1 MGQSTWAAADTTWAN
16 NPYNWSVGT
25 YQVTANMTQVNLTQS
40 LLEDTVFPREITLGG
55 NYGMAGTTAHVMPAA
70 AQIDGSNAIVNS
82 QSAKMPVTGTL
93 AIGNTIKNNVNFE
106 ESGTIGMTG
115 SASSDNTFLWNDVT
129 EDEDTLWTKISD
141 PDE

>member
-1 MGQSTWAAADTTWAN
+1 MAQSTWAAANTTWAAS
-16 NPYNWSVGT
+16 PYTWSVST
-25 YQVTANMTQVNLTQS
+25 YQVAANMTQVNLSSAGSEDLEQS
-40 LLEDTVFPREITLGG
+40 LVATLGG

-70 AQIDGSNAIVNS
+70 IQIDSSNAVVNS
-82 QSAKMPVTGTL
+82 QVAKMPVAGTL

-106 ESGTIGMTG
+106 ESGTMGMTG

-129 EDEDTLWTKISD
+129 EDTDTLWTKISD

>member
-1 MGQSTWAAADTTWAN
+1 
-16 NPYNWSVGT
+16 
-25 YQVTANMTQVNLTQS
+25 
-40 LLEDTVFPREITLGG
+40 
-55 NYGMAGTTAHVMPAA
+55 MAGTTAHVMPAA
-70 AQIDGSNAIVNS
+70 IQIDGSNAIVNN
-82 QSAKMPVTGTL
+82 QIAKMPSAGTL

-106 ESGTIGMTG
+106 ESGTMGMTG

>member
-16 NPYNWSVGT
+16 NPYTWSVST
-25 YQVTANMTQVNLTQS
+25 YQVAANMTQINLS
-40 LLEDTVFPREITLGG
+40 SAGSEDLDTSQLATIGG

-70 AQIDGSNAIVNS
+70 IQIDGSNAIVNN
-82 QSAKMPVTGTL
+82 QVAKMPVAGTL

-106 ESGTIGMTG
+106 ESGTMGMTG

>member
-1 MGQSTWAAADTTWAN
+1 MGQSTWAAADTTWAD
-16 NPYNWSVGT
+16 NPYTWGIST
-25 YQVTANMTQVNLTQS
+25 YQVTANMTQVNLS
-40 LLEDTVFPREITLGG
+40 SAGSEDLEQALVATLGG

-70 AQIDGSNAIVNS
+70 IQIDGSNAIVNS
-82 QSAKMPVTGTL
+82 QVAKMLSAGTL

-106 ESGTIGMTG
+106 ESGTMGMTG
-115 SASSDNTFLWNDVT
+115 STSSDNTFLWNDVT

>member
-1 MGQSTWAAADTTWAN
+1 MGQSTWAAADTTWAAS
-16 NPYNWSVGT
+16 PYTWSVST
-25 YQVTANMTQVNLTQS
+25 YQVTATMTQTNFTQS
-40 LLEDTVFPREITLGG
+40 LLEDTVFPRGITLGS
-55 NYGMAGTTAHVMPAA
+55 NFGMAGTTAHVMPAA
-70 AQIDGSNAIVNS
+70 IQIDGSNAIVNN
-82 QSAKMPVTGTL
+82 QVAKMPVAGTL

-106 ESGTIGMTG
+106 ESGTMGMTG